1 MKFVDTFPE
10 FQMHIL
16 AVALR
21 VRTVVVLDQ
30 KLATLKYKEEA
41 VLCDALAAR
50 RFELSDYPTLSFR
63 CLRGSRQG
71 FGVVRKRT
79 RAVVAARVVKLK
91 FAVQL
96 GLCDGTVIRW

>member
-1 MKFVDTFPE
+1 
-10 FQMHIL
+10 
-16 AVALR
+16 
-21 VRTVVVLDQ
+21 
-30 KLATLKYKEEA
+30 
-41 VLCDALAAR
+41 
-50 RFELSDYPTLSFR
+50 LSFR